1 MKKREKRSSIQ
12 IRYLKY
18 TVCLLLSAMVLCGAG
33 VSWVVQKNQE
43 TVMMDN
49 YNTMCE
55 NLGAAMDLLF
65 EKTDEATAD
74 CIVYDGVQKSL
85 RKAAMSRTQRS
96 ALSRYFAF
104 INLDNV
110 AEYCYVDNKKNVY
123 TRSYSK
129 LTYHKFRESDM
140 ERFLQ
145 GSYAT
150 TTWFWTKDTL
160 FGTGKDALFIGRYIR
175 NMNYEHEPGML
186 FLKMDPVFFQN
197 ITGDSDL
204 AEEGI
209 LMQIM
214 DADGEVC
221 FQNNDSDEAR
231 KPLILAKERILAT
244 EGNGMIISRGKIG
257 HGMLCAYRQKESGM
271 TVSVYVPDHVLHA
284 GMGRIMTVMLLI
296 FLFTMVLALILSVY
310 FSRILSQP
318 IQKISKKMAGFHGN
332 DYTRMEELHTKTELD
347 QIGHSYNEMLGN
359 IEQLV
364 AEVKSQEKELRTVEV
379 NMLLNQM
386 NPHFLYNT
394 LDTIYMLARINKEET
409 TMRMIQ
415 ALSKYLRLSLS
426 KGEEIVSVAD
436 ELENVRNYMEIQQ
449 IRNADLFR
457 YEIHCEVDEDKERM
471 LKLVLQPLVEN
482 AIKYGFDGQSAHY
495 RIEITVRREE
505 EELVL
510 TSYNNGTPIAPD
522 ACEKINGLMQMSI
535 AEMKESFKSK
545 RNGYG
550 LVNVLTRLR
559 LAYEGR
565 VSFYVIAKE
574 DGTTF
579 VIRIPRLVL
588 DRV

>member
-409 TMRMIQ
+409 TMGMIQ

>member
-1 MKKREKRSSIQ
+1 MRKREKRSSIQ

-49 YNTMCE
+49 YNAMCE

-104 INLDNV
+104 INLDDV

-150 TTWFWTKDTL
+150 TTL

-310 FSRILSQP
+310 FSRILSRP

-457 YEIHCEVDEDKERM
+457 YEIHCEVDADKERM

-510 TSYNNGTPIAPD
+510 TSYNSGTPIAPD

-535 AEMKESFKSK
+535 AEMKESFKTK
-545 RNGYG
+545 KNGYG

>member
-18 TVCLLLSAMVLCGAG
+18 TVCLLLSAMLLCGAG

-104 INLDNV
+104 INLDDV

-204 AEEGI
+204 SEEGI

-310 FSRILSQP
+310 FSRILSLP

-449 IRNADLFR
+449 IRNADLFL
-457 YEIHCEVDEDKERM
+457 YEIHCEVDADKERM

-535 AEMKESFKSK
+535 AEMKESFKTK
-545 RNGYG
+545 KNGYG

>member
-1 MKKREKRSSIQ
+1 MKKREKKSSIQ
-12 IRYLKY
+12 IRYMKY
-18 TVCLLLSAMVLCGAG
+18 TVCLLLYAMVLCGTG
-33 VSWVVQKNQE
+33 VGFVVQKNQE
-43 TVMMDN
+43 TVMMNN

-55 NLGAAMDLLF
+55 NLGAALDLLF

-104 INLDNV
+104 INLDDV

-150 TTWFWTKDTL
+150 TKWFWTKDTL

-175 NMNYEHEPGML
+175 NMNYGHDPGML
-186 FLKMDPVFFQN
+186 FLKMDPAFFQG
-197 ITGDSDL
+197 ITGDSGL
-204 AEEGI
+204 AEEGV

-214 DADGEVC
+214 DADGEAC

-231 KPLILAKERILAT
+231 KQLILAKERILAT

-284 GMGRIMTVMLLI
+284 GIGRILFVMFLI
-296 FLFTMVLALILSVY
+296 FLLTMVLALILSVY
-310 FSRILSQP
+310 FSRIFSRP

-457 YEIHCEVDEDKERM
+457 YEIHCEVDADKERM

-510 TSYNNGTPIAPD
+510 TSYNSGTPISPD

-545 RNGYG
+545 KNGYG

-565 VSFYVIAKE
+565 FSFYVIAKE

>member
-18 TVCLLLSAMVLCGAG
+18 TVCLLLSAMLLCGAG

-104 INLDNV
+104 INLDDV

-204 AEEGI
+204 SEEGI

-310 FSRILSQP
+310 FSRILSLP

-457 YEIHCEVDEDKERM
+457 YEIHCEVDVDKERM

-535 AEMKESFKSK
+535 AEMKESFKTK
-545 RNGYG
+545 KNGYG

>member
-310 FSRILSQP
+310 FSRILSRP

-449 IRNADLFR
+449 IRNADLFQ
-457 YEIHCEVDEDKERM
+457 YEIHCEVDADKERM

-545 RNGYG
+545 KNGYG

>member
-1 MKKREKRSSIQ
+1 MKKREKRSGIQ

-18 TVCLLLSAMVLCGAG
+18 TVCLLLSAMVLCGTG
-33 VSWVVQKNQE
+33 VGWVVQKNQE

-49 YNTMCE
+49 YNTICE

-65 EKTDEATAD
+65 DKTDEATAD

-85 RKAAMSRTQRS
+85 RKSAMSRTQRS

-104 INLDNV
+104 INLDDV

-140 ERFLQ
+140 EKFLQ
-145 GSYAT
+145 GTYAT

-284 GMGRIMTVMLLI
+284 GMGRIMTVMVLI
-296 FLFTMVLALILSVY
+296 FLFTMILALVLSVY
-310 FSRILSQP
+310 FSRILSRP

-457 YEIHCEVDEDKERM
+457 YEIHCEVDAGKERM

-510 TSYNNGTPIAPD
+510 TSYNSGTPIAPD

-535 AEMKESFKSK
+535 AEMKESFKTK
-545 RNGYG
+545 KNGYG

-559 LAYEGR
+559 LAYEGH

>member
-140 ERFLQ
+140 EKFLQ
-145 GSYAT
+145 GTYAT

-231 KPLILAKERILAT
+231 KHLILAKERILAT

-296 FLFTMVLALILSVY
+296 FLFAMVLALILSVY
-310 FSRILSQP
+310 FSRILSRP

-426 KGEEIVSVAD
+426 KGEEIVTVAD

-449 IRNADLFR
+449 IRNADLFQ
-457 YEIHCEVDEDKERM
+457 YEIHCEVDADKERM

-510 TSYNNGTPIAPD
+510 TSYNSGTPISPD

-535 AEMKESFKSK
+535 AEMTESFKSK
-545 RNGYG
+545 KNGYG

-565 VSFYVIAKE
+565 VSFYVIARE

>member
-104 INLDNV
+104 INLDDV

-197 ITGDSDL
+197 VTGDSDL

-221 FQNNDSDEAR
+221 FQNNDSDAAR

-271 TVSVYVPDHVLHA
+271 TVSVYVPGHVLHA

-310 FSRILSQP
+310 FSRILSRP

-457 YEIHCEVDEDKERM
+457 YEIHCEVDADKERM

-510 TSYNNGTPIAPD
+510 TSYNSGTPIAPD

-545 RNGYG
+545 KNGYG

>member
-1 MKKREKRSSIQ
+1 MKKREKRSGIQ

-140 ERFLQ
+140 EKFLQ
-145 GSYAT
+145 GTYAT

-204 AEEGI
+204 AE
-209 LMQIM
+209 
-214 DADGEVC
+214 VC

-231 KPLILAKERILAT
+231 KHLILAKERILAT

-310 FSRILSQP
+310 FSRILSRP

-457 YEIHCEVDEDKERM
+457 YEIHCEVDADKERM

-510 TSYNNGTPIAPD
+510 TSYNSGTPIAPD

-535 AEMKESFKSK
+535 AEMTESFKSK
-545 RNGYG
+545 KNGYG

-565 VSFYVIAKE
+565 VSFYVIARE

>member
-1 MKKREKRSSIQ
+1 MKKKEKRSGIQ

-18 TVCLLLSAMVLCGAG
+18 TVCLLLSAMVLCGTG
-33 VSWVVQKNQE
+33 VGWVVQKNQE

-65 EKTDEATAD
+65 DKTDEATAD

-85 RKAAMSRTQRS
+85 RKSAMSRTQRS

-104 INLDNV
+104 INLDDV

-140 ERFLQ
+140 EKFLQ
-145 GSYAT
+145 GTYAT

>member
-18 TVCLLLSAMVLCGAG
+18 TVCLLLSAMLLCGAG

-104 INLDNV
+104 INLDDV

-123 TRSYSK
+123 SK
-129 LTYHKFRESDM
+129 LTYHKFSESDM

-204 AEEGI
+204 SEEGI

-310 FSRILSQP
+310 FSRILSLP

-457 YEIHCEVDEDKERM
+457 YEIHCEVDADKERM

-535 AEMKESFKSK
+535 AEMKESFKTK
-545 RNGYG
+545 KNGYG

>member
-310 FSRILSQP
+310 FSRILSRP

>member
-104 INLDNV
+104 INLDDV

-271 TVSVYVPDHVLHA
+271 IVSVYVPDHVLHA

-310 FSRILSQP
+310 FSRILSLP

-457 YEIHCEVDEDKERM
+457 YEIHCEVDADKERM

-510 TSYNNGTPIAPD
+510 TSYNSGTPIAPD

-535 AEMKESFKSK
+535 AEMKESFKTK
-545 RNGYG
+545 KNGYG

>member
-18 TVCLLLSAMVLCGAG
+18 TVCLLLSAMLLCGAG

-43 TVMMDN
+43 TIMMDN
-49 YNTMCE
+49 YNTRSQ

-104 INLDNV
+104 INLDDV

-204 AEEGI
+204 SEEGI

-310 FSRILSQP
+310 FSRILSLP

-394 LDTIYMLARINKEET
+394 LDTIVWLAEAGDQKRVVSMVGNLSDFFRTSLNQGKDIISIREELAHV
-409 TMRMIQ
+409 R
-415 ALSKYLRLSLS
+415 SYL
-426 KGEEIVSVAD
+426 
-436 ELENVRNYMEIQQ
+436 EIQQ
-449 IRNADLFR
+449 VRYQDILR
-457 YEIHCEVDEDKERM
+457 YEITVPEDLYEYKIP
-471 LKLVLQPLVEN
+471 KITIQPLVEN
-482 AIKYGFDGQSAHY
+482 ALYHGIKNKRGQGT
-495 RIEITVRREE
+495 ITV
-505 EELVL
+505 
-510 TSYNNGTPIAPD
+510 TG
-522 ACEKINGLMQMSI
+522 
-535 AEMKESFKSK
+535 KSK
-545 RNGYG
+545 ENGFVLYVRDNGIGMTQERLNEVRAGIQKLSYTGKEIYG
-550 LVNVLTRLR
+550 LYNVNERIRLNFGET
-559 LAYEGR
+559 YGISIESTYGEGTC
-565 VSFYVIAKE
+565 VSISLPDQWK
-574 DGTTF
+574 
-579 VIRIPRLVL
+579 
-588 DRV
+588 

>member
-1 MKKREKRSSIQ
+1 MKKREKKSSIQ
-12 IRYLKY
+12 IRYMKY
-18 TVCLLLSAMVLCGAG
+18 TVCLLLYAMVLCGTG
-33 VSWVVQKNQE
+33 VGFVVQKNQE

-150 TTWFWTKDTL
+150 TKWFWTKDTL

-186 FLKMDPVFFQN
+186 FLKMDPAFFQS

-231 KPLILAKERILAT
+231 KHLILAKERILAT
-244 EGNGMIISRGKIG
+244 EGNGMIISRGGIG

-284 GMGRIMTVMLLI
+284 GMGRILFVMFLI
-296 FLFTMVLALILSVY
+296 FLLTMVLALILSVY
-310 FSRILSQP
+310 FSRIFSRP

-457 YEIHCEVDEDKERM
+457 YEIHCEVDADKERM

-545 RNGYG
+545 KNGYG

-565 VSFYVIAKE
+565 FSFYVIAKE

>member
-140 ERFLQ
+140 EKFLQ
-145 GSYAT
+145 GTYAT

-284 GMGRIMTVMLLI
+284 GMGRIMTVMVLI
-296 FLFTMVLALILSVY
+296 FLFTMILALVLSVY
-310 FSRILSQP
+310 FSRILSRP

-457 YEIHCEVDEDKERM
+457 YEIHCEVDAGKERM

-510 TSYNNGTPIAPD
+510 TSYNSGTPIAPD

-535 AEMKESFKSK
+535 AEMKESFKTK
-545 RNGYG
+545 KNGYG

-559 LAYEGR
+559 LAYEGH

>member
-1 MKKREKRSSIQ
+1 MKKREKRSGIQ

-18 TVCLLLSAMVLCGAG
+18 TVCLLLSAMVLCGTG
-33 VSWVVQKNQE
+33 VGWVVQKNQE

-65 EKTDEATAD
+65 DKTDEATAD

-85 RKAAMSRTQRS
+85 RKSAMSRTQRS

-104 INLDNV
+104 INLDDV

-140 ERFLQ
+140 EKFLQ
-145 GSYAT
+145 GTYAT

-284 GMGRIMTVMLLI
+284 GMGRIMTVMVLI
-296 FLFTMVLALILSVY
+296 FLFTMILALVLSVY
-310 FSRILSQP
+310 FSRILSRP

-457 YEIHCEVDEDKERM
+457 YEIHCEVDAGKERM

-510 TSYNNGTPIAPD
+510 TSYNSGTPIAPD

-535 AEMKESFKSK
+535 AEMKESFKTK
-545 RNGYG
+545 KNGYG

-559 LAYEGR
+559 LAYEGH

>member
-1 MKKREKRSSIQ
+1 MKKKEKRSGIQ

-18 TVCLLLSAMVLCGAG
+18 TVCLLLSAMVLCGTG
-33 VSWVVQKNQE
+33 VGWVVQKNQE

-65 EKTDEATAD
+65 DKTDEATAD

-85 RKAAMSRTQRS
+85 RKSAMSRTQRS

-104 INLDNV
+104 INLDDV

-140 ERFLQ
+140 EKFLQ
-145 GSYAT
+145 GTYAT

-310 FSRILSQP
+310 FSRILSRP

-347 QIGHSYNEMLGN
+347 QIGHSYNC
-359 IEQLV
+359 
-364 AEVKSQEKELRTVEV
+364 
-379 NMLLNQM
+379 LLYTS
-386 NPHFLYNT
+386 PSPR
-394 LDTIYMLARINKEET
+394 DTR
-409 TMRMIQ
+409 
-415 ALSKYLRLSLS
+415 
-426 KGEEIVSVAD
+426 
-436 ELENVRNYMEIQQ
+436 
-449 IRNADLFR
+449 
-457 YEIHCEVDEDKERM
+457 
-471 LKLVLQPLVEN
+471 
-482 AIKYGFDGQSAHY
+482 
-495 RIEITVRREE
+495 
-505 EELVL
+505 
-510 TSYNNGTPIAPD
+510 
-522 ACEKINGLMQMSI
+522 
-535 AEMKESFKSK
+535 
-545 RNGYG
+545 
-550 LVNVLTRLR
+550 
-559 LAYEGR
+559 
-565 VSFYVIAKE
+565 
-574 DGTTF
+574 
-579 VIRIPRLVL
+579 
-588 DRV
+588 

>member
-18 TVCLLLSAMVLCGAG
+18 TVCLLLSAMVLCGTG
-33 VSWVVQKNQE
+33 VGWVVQKNQE

-65 EKTDEATAD
+65 DKTDEATAD

-85 RKAAMSRTQRS
+85 RKSAMSRTQRS

-104 INLDNV
+104 INLDDV

-140 ERFLQ
+140 EKFLQ
-145 GSYAT
+145 GTYAT

-284 GMGRIMTVMLLI
+284 GMGRIMTVMVLI
-296 FLFTMVLALILSVY
+296 FLFTMILALVLSVY
-310 FSRILSQP
+310 FSRILSRP

-457 YEIHCEVDEDKERM
+457 YEIHCEVDAGKERM

-510 TSYNNGTPIAPD
+510 TSYNSGTPIAPD

-535 AEMKESFKSK
+535 AEMTESFKSK
-545 RNGYG
+545 KNGYG

-565 VSFYVIAKE
+565 VSFYVIARE

>member
-104 INLDNV
+104 INLDDV

-175 NMNYEHEPGML
+175 
-186 FLKMDPVFFQN
+186 
-197 ITGDSDL
+197 
-204 AEEGI
+204 
-209 LMQIM
+209 
-214 DADGEVC
+214 
-221 FQNNDSDEAR
+221 
-231 KPLILAKERILAT
+231 KERILAT

-310 FSRILSQP
+310 FSRILSRP

-457 YEIHCEVDEDKERM
+457 YEIHCEVDADKERM

-545 RNGYG
+545 KNGYG

>member
-1 MKKREKRSSIQ
+1 MKKKEKRSGIQ

-18 TVCLLLSAMVLCGAG
+18 TVCLLLSAMVLCGTG
-33 VSWVVQKNQE
+33 VGWVVQKNQE

-85 RKAAMSRTQRS
+85 RKSAMSRNQRS

-104 INLDNV
+104 INLDDV

-140 ERFLQ
+140 EKFLQ
-145 GSYAT
+145 GTYAT

-284 GMGRIMTVMLLI
+284 GMGRIMTVMVLI
-296 FLFTMVLALILSVY
+296 FLFTMILALVLSVY
-310 FSRILSQP
+310 FSRILSRP

-457 YEIHCEVDEDKERM
+457 YEIHCEVDAGKERM

-510 TSYNNGTPIAPD
+510 TSYNSGTPIAPD

-535 AEMKESFKSK
+535 AEMKESFKTK
-545 RNGYG
+545 KNGYG

-559 LAYEGR
+559 LAYEGH

>member
-140 ERFLQ
+140 EKFLQ
-145 GSYAT
+145 GTYAT

-231 KPLILAKERILAT
+231 KHLILAKERILAT

-296 FLFTMVLALILSVY
+296 FLFAMVLALILSVY
-310 FSRILSQP
+310 FSRILSRP

-449 IRNADLFR
+449 IRNADLFQ
-457 YEIHCEVDEDKERM
+457 YEIHCEVDADKERM

-510 TSYNNGTPIAPD
+510 TSYNSGTPIAPD

-535 AEMKESFKSK
+535 AEMTESFKSK
-545 RNGYG
+545 KNGYG

-565 VSFYVIAKE
+565 VSFYVIARE

>member
-104 INLDNV
+104 INLDDV

-140 ERFLQ
+140 EKFLQ
-145 GSYAT
+145 GTYAT

-296 FLFTMVLALILSVY
+296 FLFTMVLALILSAY
-310 FSRILSQP
+310 FSRILSRP